1 MRKLENQLEYQG
13 YQLESIDGIP
23 ILSYGTERDLYP
35 NEQRSLLIEII
46 EKEKERSR
54 RPSRRSDIL
63 KSVIEE
69 NDENQNGIDEKR
81 SALKKCLHGYTRMTP
96 AIKKEL
102 QEIGFT
108 VIDDGK
114 HIKLIFMD
122 DDRYIGTLS
131 KTGSDHRGGDNTAHD
146 MISQIF

>member
-1 MRKLENQLEYQG
+1 M
-13 YQLESIDGIP
+13 
-23 ILSYGTERDLYP
+23 
-35 NEQRSLLIEII
+35 
-46 EKEKERSR
+46 
-54 RPSRRSDIL
+54 
-63 KSVIEE
+63 
-69 NDENQNGIDEKR
+69 
-81 SALKKCLHGYTRMTP
+81 P
-96 AIKKEL
+96 AWIYKDDAGDKKEL